1 MNVTIKSGLYILCF
15 SILVSLMAAC
25 LGGSDYKD
33 EYALTDAELLS
44 FGLSSDSVPDLSKVF
59 FSIDQHGE
67 NGVGFIYNRDSM
79 AYLTEIPDS
88 VVISYAS
95 AAGTE
100 NVMVVTDGDSIW
112 VGQGDSINVS
122 KPQTLKVFALDGKT
136 VKLYN
141 MQLNIHQ
148 VDPDSVQYHQIA
160 SDLSFLKSA
169 DTKTVVLN
177 KSFLTYSRIN
187 TQPPPGYSD
196 IQLHTTQDMASWK
209 EEISG
214 LPANAVIGGIQSSG
228 NQLFAYTDEGELYTR
243 CDSSA
248 DHWILIDKPDSIK
261 VISVLGYLHA
271 DPKHVEK
278 LCMVVEINGEY
289 VFASTEDF
297 IQWDCE
303 EEPVPEDFPL
313 YDFTSYSYQLMLT
326 ERVTLFGGLAKN
338 GVAQNTV
345 WSTED
350 GHYWAKLTG
359 LSKVFPPLEGAN
371 VFFYDGEFWLING
384 KSENEYNENV
394 YSSTD
399 GGITWIMKP
408 QKYEFPEDYL
418 LRYGASVITDKEN
431 KYFYII
437 GGKQDE
443 LFPEVWKGFLNR
455 MNFN

>member
-1 MNVTIKSGLYILCF
+1 MNVTIKNGSYILCF
-15 SILVSLMAAC
+15 SVLVGLMSAC
-25 LGGSDYKD
+25 LGGSNHLDD
-33 EYALTDAELLS
+33 YALTDAELLS
-44 FGLSSDSVPDLSKVF
+44 FGLSSDSVPGLSKVI
-59 FSIDQHGE
+59 FSIDQNGE

-88 VVISYAS
+88 VIINYTS
-95 AAGTE
+95 AAGIE
-100 NVMVVTDGDSIW
+100 NVMNITDGDSIW
-112 VGQGDSINVS
+112 VKQGDSINVS

-148 VDPDSVQYHQIA
+148 VDPDSVQYSRIA

-177 KSFLTYSRIN
+177 KSYLTYSRLN
-187 TQPPPGYSD
+187 TLPPPEYSN
-196 IQLHTTQDMASWK
+196 IQLHTTQDMVIWNG
-209 EEISG
+209 EFSG
-214 LPANAVIGGIQSSG
+214 LPANAVIGGIQSNG

-243 CDSSA
+243 YDSSA
-248 DHWILIDKPDSIK
+248 DYWILIDKPDSIK
-261 VISVLGYLHA
+261 VISILGYLYADSKHA
-271 DPKHVEK
+271 EK
-278 LCMVVEINGEY
+278 LCMVVETNGKY

-303 EEPVPEDFPL
+303 EEFVPEDFPL
-313 YDFTSYSYQLMLT
+313 YDFTSHSYQLMLT

-338 GVAQNTV
+338 GVVQNTV

-359 LSKVFPPLEGAN
+359 SSNVFPPLRGAN
-371 VFFYDGEFWLING
+371 VFFYDEEFWLING

-399 GGITWIMKP
+399 GGITWTTKP
-408 QKYEFPEDYL
+408 QKFGMQEDYL
-418 LRYGASVITDKEN
+418 LRYGASVVTDKEN
-431 KYFYII
+431 KSFYII

-443 LFPEVWKGFLNR
+443 PFPEVWRGFLNR
-455 MNFN
+455 RNFK